1 MKQGELKRKEE
12 EIERLRM
19 AFEEAHMDK
28 HPHGICV
35 IINNHKFYHPIDPE
49 KAHSNRRGA
58 EVNQKNLKLTFE
70 YLCYK
75 VELYENLTHTQ
86 MQELMLSLAQR
97 NHAEYDSFIYCIL
110 THGEQ
115 HSVHG
120 AESIAISLLDLTVG

>member
-1 MKQGELKRKEE
+1 MSSPTSMQEIHQQRLLQDLAMKQRELKRKEK

-19 AFEEAHMDK
+19 AFEEAHMDE

-75 VELYENLTHTQ
+75 VELYENLT
-86 MQELMLSLAQR
+86 LKCKS
-97 NHAEYDSFIYCIL
+97 
-110 THGEQ
+110 
-115 HSVHG
+115 
-120 AESIAISLLDLTVG
+120 